1 MALVETKSSTTW
13 EGIIQ
18 GTSRVSSGL
27 ASRIA
32 TTPTFSAPQVT
43 RQGFF
48 DEDGIGAINDGIS
61 QCLNVLGDN
70 KSKLDAYFALQELW
84 NDETVSKATGIP
96 LKKGRELLVWYA
108 RLELGQKIL
117 DCVKKNGRC
126 EFQAET

>member
-1 MALVETKSSTTW
+1 MGRYYTGDIEGKFWFGVQNSNDADFFGST
-13 EGIIQ
+13 GY
-18 GTSRVSSGL
+18 
-27 ASRIA
+27 
-32 TTPTFSAPQVT
+32 AP
-43 RQGFF
+43 GFLEYYF
-48 DEDGIGAINDGIS
+48 EEDGIGEINDGIA
-61 QCLNVLGDN
+61 QCLSVLGDN

-96 LKKGRELLVWYA
+96 VKKVRELLIWYA